1 MADFAE
7 LRRQIALLDE
17 LTRDAYVE
25 EVLVIPM
32 AVAAARVWKRMADSD
47 DDSWASYT
55 GGGWTFAVDQCSR
68 QGALNLAAAVVFPSV
83 HSQLLG
89 WWLFHAW
96 RSIDLLKAGLDA
108 SANGATSVAAVTSRA
123 LIEELGCL
131 VTEVRLVQ
139 KAWETAKLPALPLLR
154 RVELVRSELAPMLA
168 KLLSASRMSK
178 ANAPSATN
186 VLTYVSKLDK
196 LSKSTRFTDWYDW
209 LSDAS
214 HPALGA
220 RLVHVTNPMRHE
232 SGAVVLRFHSRSP
245 LHLLGPRGER
255 TDFTYDV
262 ESKARAA
269 LETCG
274 SLLFVQLYAA
284 LKIVDDF
291 GLTTSAPPMTER
303 SYWRD
308 LLPAPPGDE
317 CPCGCGPWAESLHAW
332 GAKAPYVPAITA
344 DGSVI

>member
-32 AVAAARVWKRMADSD
+32 ADAAARAWKQMAASD
-47 DDSWASYT
+47 DDSWVSYT
-55 GGGWTFAVDQCSR
+55 GGGWTFAVDRPSR
-68 QGALNLAAAVVFPSV
+68 LDARNLAGAVVFPPL

-96 RSIDLLKAGLDA
+96 RSVDLLKAGLDA
-108 SANGATSVAAVTSRA
+108 SASGTTSVAAVTSRA

-139 KAWETAKLPALPLLR
+139 KAWETAKLPDLVPLR
-154 RVELVRSELAPMLA
+154 RVELVRSELAPRLA
-168 KLLSASRMSK
+168 TLLSASRMSK
-178 ANAPSATN
+178 ANGPSATN

-196 LSKSTRFTDWYDW
+196 LSKSSKFSDWYDW

-214 HPALGA
+214 HPAHGA
-220 RLVHVTNPMRHE
+220 RLVYVTNPMRHE

-245 LHLLGPRGER
+245 IHLVGPRGDR
-255 TDFTYDV
+255 NDFTYDIDA
-262 ESKARAA
+262 KARAA

-274 SLLFVQLYAA
+274 ALLFNHLYAA
-284 LKIVDDF
+284 LKLVDDF
-291 GLTTSAPPMTER
+291 GLTTSAPSMTER
-303 SYWRD
+303 SYWRN
-308 LLPAPPGDE
+308 LLAALPGDE
-317 CPCGCGPWAESLHAW
+317 CPCGCGPGAESLHVW
-332 GAKAPYVPAITA
+332 GAKAPSIPALTA
-344 DGSVI
+344 

>member
-32 AVAAARVWKRMADSD
+32 AVAAARAWKRMAASD
-47 DDSWASYT
+47 DDFSASYT
-55 GGGWTFAVDQCSR
+55 GGGWTFAVDRPSR
-68 QGALNLAAAVVFPSV
+68 LGARNLAGAVVFPPL

-96 RSIDLLKAGLDA
+96 RSVDLLKAGLDA
-108 SANGATSVAAVTSRA
+108 SASGTTSVAAVTSRA

-139 KAWETAKLPALPLLR
+139 
-154 RVELVRSELAPMLA
+154 LAPMLA
-168 KLLSASRMSK
+168 TLLSASRMSK

-186 VLTYVSKLDK
+186 VLTYVSRLDK
-196 LSKSTRFTDWYDW
+196 LSKSTKFTDWYDW

-245 LHLLGPRGER
+245 LHLVGPRGDR
-255 TDFTYDV
+255 TDFTYDIDT
-262 ESKARAA
+262 KARAA

-274 SLLFVQLYAA
+274 ALLFNYLYAA
-284 LKIVDDF
+284 LELVDDF
-291 GLTTSAPPMTER
+291 GLTTSAPSMTER
-303 SYWRD
+303 SYWRN
-308 LLPAPPGDE
+308 LLPALPGDE

-332 GAKAPYVPAITA
+332 GAKAPSIPAPTA
-344 DGSVI
+344 